1 MSTPS
6 RCSRLLIAA
15 TIVATTASLSAVASL
30 ENGPVAAATSGSFTQ
45 LDPVRLLDTRS
56 GDKIGELDGSGT
68 ATQLQVTGTNGIPTS
83 GITAIALNVTAVAT
97 EANDYGGYVTVY
109 PCGTPPDTSNLNFVS
124 GQTIPNSVIAPV
136 STTGKVCFYVYGKAH
151 LLADISGYFTTSGT
165 EETTGGTEELAY
177 LGTAAR
183 IGGVRSKS
191 GVSARENETNVL
203 VGLTSDGEVVDISD
217 RLDLRVERI
226 YSSPGDSA
234 TVLHLTSPEPI
245 GPDGALCMLAYL
257 PVSNLPTTESLRC
270 IDETVTQLEERS
282 FTDRPSYNRAIQ
294 FDDEGRVWYVSN
306 LRYLKRWDPATGTST
321 TMLSPADFS
330 DRMAVYN
337 YVTFTQNE
345 AEQFGAIA
353 MAFGVKDECNETD
366 GGGGQ
371 LSDGTIVDS
380 CRGETWLF
388 ARIDEGEGAVS
399 VDVDER
405 HSLPQFIKVFG
416 NNVYTTFDD
425 TGDPDNDRWGI
436 YGYNRLSNEFD
447 EQVITDYRREVATP
461 DGCTGPSV
469 WTVCLAPQQ
478 AWGYFLIGDG
488 VVSAALSSGERP
500 NWEWNLL
507 VPLESGRAGYASA
520 INATAT
526 LESTENRTQGIIR
539 ADESGVFIWGVTEGD
554 EPVLSFYDPDENTE
568 VQLIG
573 GGAQRESAQI
583 SLFVDDFVIAPD
595 SILIF
600 GTPGDE
606 TQVVATLDRA
616 NGEVTVGAASSTFTD
631 LDNVTPVTEPT
642 R

>member
-257 PVSNLPTTESLRC
+257 PVSNLPSTESLRC

-416 NNVYTTFDD
+416 NNLYTTFDD

>member
-151 LLADISGYFTTSGT
+151 LLADISGYFTT
-165 EETTGGTEELAY
+165 GGTEELAY

-191 GVSARENETNVL
+191 GVGARENETNVL

-306 LRYLKRWDPATGTST
+306 FRYLKRWDPATGTST

-416 NNVYTTFDD
+416 NNLYTTFDD

>member
-183 IGGVRSKS
+183 IGDVRSKS

-306 LRYLKRWDPATGTST
+306 FRYLKRWDPATGTST

-399 VDVDER
+399 VDVDDR

-416 NNVYTTFDD
+416 NNLYTTFDD

>member
-257 PVSNLPTTESLRC
+257 PVSNLPATESLRC

-405 HSLPQFIKVFG
+405 HSLPQFIRVFG
-416 NNVYTTFDD
+416 NNLYTTFDD

>member
-306 LRYLKRWDPATGTST
+306 FRYLKRWDPATGTST

-416 NNVYTTFDD
+416 NNLYTTFDD

-436 YGYNRLSNEFD
+436 YGYNRLTNEFD

>member
-191 GVSARENETNVL
+191 GVSARQNETNVL

-257 PVSNLPTTESLRC
+257 PVSNLPATESLRC

-416 NNVYTTFDD
+416 NNLYTTFDD

>member
-83 GITAIALNVTAVAT
+83 GITAIALNVTAVDT
-97 EANDYGGYVTVY
+97 EGNDWGGYVTVY

>member
-83 GITAIALNVTAVAT
+83 GITAIALNVTAVDT
-97 EANDYGGYVTVY
+97 EGNDWGGYVTVY

-416 NNVYTTFDD
+416 NNLYTTFDD

>member
-306 LRYLKRWDPATGTST
+306 FRYLKRWDPATGTST

-399 VDVDER
+399 VDVDDR

-416 NNVYTTFDD
+416 NNLYTTFDD

>member
-306 LRYLKRWDPATGTST
+306 FRYLKRWDPATGTST

-416 NNVYTTFDD
+416 NNLYTTFDD

>member
-15 TIVATTASLSAVASL
+15 SIVATTASLSAVASL

-257 PVSNLPTTESLRC
+257 PVSNLPSTESLRC

-306 LRYLKRWDPATGTST
+306 FRYLKRWDPATGTST

-416 NNVYTTFDD
+416 NNLYTTFDD

-606 TQVVATLDRA
+606 TQVVATLARA

>member
-151 LLADISGYFTTSGT
+151 LLADISGYFTTGGT

-306 LRYLKRWDPATGTST
+306 FRYLKRWDPATGTST

-416 NNVYTTFDD
+416 NNLYTTFDD

>member
-257 PVSNLPTTESLRC
+257 PVSNLPSTESLRC

-405 HSLPQFIKVFG
+405 HSLPQFIRVFG
-416 NNVYTTFDD
+416 NNLYTTFDD

-606 TQVVATLDRA
+606 TQVVAMLDRA

>member
-83 GITAIALNVTAVAT
+83 GITAIALNVTAVDT
-97 EANDYGGYVTVY
+97 EGNDWGGYVTVY

-306 LRYLKRWDPATGTST
+306 FRYLKRWDPATGTST

-416 NNVYTTFDD
+416 NNLYTTFDD

>member
-257 PVSNLPTTESLRC
+257 PVSNLPATESLRC

-416 NNVYTTFDD
+416 NNLYTTFDD

>member
-416 NNVYTTFDD
+416 NNLYTTFDD